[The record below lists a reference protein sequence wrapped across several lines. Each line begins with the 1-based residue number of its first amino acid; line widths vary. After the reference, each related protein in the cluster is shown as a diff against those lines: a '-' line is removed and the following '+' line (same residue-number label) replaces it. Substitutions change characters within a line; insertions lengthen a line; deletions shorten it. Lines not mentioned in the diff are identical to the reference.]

1 MCLPPPCLW
10 CQSISNGG
18 NVEQRREAAIYLR
31 LRVSGVPGRVQHSH
45 LCSPRF
51 QGRVMGPGA
60 FSLGLSHV
68 CAQRRG
74 ILRYLGRLSS
84 QTGPHPIVSVPLGRS
99 K

>member
-51 QGRVMGPGA
+51 QGRVMGPGG
-60 FSLGLSHV
+60 FSLGPSPAYALMFVPREGGYS
-68 CAQRRG
+68 G
-74 ILRYLGRLSS
+74 IW
-84 QTGPHPIVSVPLGRS
+84 VA
-99 K
+99 